1 MAANEPDR
9 SPWLAMREQASV
21 AAADITEGRP
31 PFSLQLNWPDSYQQ
45 LLAGVGSERTDEDTL
60 LERTLEVGRV
70 LLASEAGSGKTWL
83 LARLVNRTLASSD
96 IIPILIQLKN
106 LSSDEPLSQRD
117 GIEPIIRS
125 LLSIAVPDPQ
135 PLLAA
140 PGFVPRVIMMVD
152 GLNEVPRGTA
162 EPVLAA
168 VDELARRYPFLS
180 VLISDRLVRRPID
193 LDRWK
198 LATVLPLQ
206 EEVIRNVWTEA
217 HESHGLP
224 QVLGLLSRPFFL
236 DTALVTDITASTESA
251 TIDAYFAQRVGVSQ
265 SDLAGLAETAFVA
278 YATYQGRTMP
288 EGWLRKRIKRSV
300 FGRLIETDTIRTS
313 RKRAW
318 FTHHLLHDFLAARS
332 LTTRDT
338 EWGPRAFDIVTL
350 AAASFDS
357 LRLTVEQ
364 LPDVAT
370 ADTLIRHVY
379 DWNYYGAA
387 YALVPGFVSEETRTV
402 ILAMLADKKW
412 DPVWATVVQV
422 TDALRFDGS
431 VTAQQLLEANS
442 REGLFDIV
450 RRLGSSKVWFTQ
462 WVELFSTPDGTVV
475 DNTTVEDL
483 RTEDSITSW
492 TLANVLRRCHLDES
506 GMQSL
511 LDMTSDNSAVI
522 RWRAVHALGAHPSD
536 QTAQALRHCLE
547 DPDRWVRYGAIRSI
561 VEVASRTSET
571 QLRDNVFEWL
581 MQLVQ
586 SRQLD
591 SSVLRE
597 LGRAL
602 DVKPQPDGWAYT
614 VAPLIQQLVGTSETL
629 VEQDQWG
636 RVMASILLL
645 GGNQI

>member
-1 MAANEPDR
+1 MAANESDQA
-9 SPWLAMREQASV
+9 PWFAMREQAS
-21 AAADITEGRP
+21 AAAEAITKGRP
-31 PFSLQLNWPDSYQQ
+31 LFSLQLNWPDSYQQ
-45 LLAGVGSERTDEDTL
+45 LLAGVEAEKTDEHPL
-60 LERTLEVGRV
+60 MERTLEVGRV

-83 LARLVNRTLASSD
+83 LARLIKWALATND

-106 LSSDEPLSQRD
+106 LSSNEPLSERD
-117 GIEPIIRS
+117 GVEPIIRN
-125 LLSIAVPDPQ
+125 LLSIAVPDPRL
-135 PLLAA
+135 LLAA
-140 PGFVPRVIMMVD
+140 PGYVPGVIMMID

-180 VLISDRLVRRPID
+180 VLITDRLVRRPID

-198 LATVLPLQ
+198 LATVLPLR
-206 EEVIRNVWTEA
+206 EEVIRTVWTEA
-217 HESHGLP
+217 HESHDLP
-224 QVLGLLSRPFFL
+224 QVFGLLNRPFFL

-251 TIDAYFAQRVGVSQ
+251 TIDAYFTQRVGLRPR
-265 SDLAGLAETAFVA
+265 DLDRLAETAFAA

-288 EGWLRKRIKRSV
+288 EAWLRGHIKRQI
-300 FGRLIETDTIRTS
+300 FRRLIETDAIRIS
-313 RKRAW
+313 RKRGW

-332 LTTRDT
+332 LTIRDT
-338 EWGPRAFDIVTL
+338 EWGPEAFDIVTL
-350 AAASFDS
+350 TAASFDS
-357 LRLTVEQ
+357 LRLAIEQ
-364 LPDVAT
+364 IPDMT
-370 ADTLIRHVY
+370 NADTLIRRVY

-412 DPVWATVVQV
+412 DPIWATVVQV

-431 VTAQQLLEANS
+431 VTAQQLLEVDS

-450 RRLGSSKVWFTQ
+450 RRLGSDEAWFTQ
-462 WVELFSTPDGTVV
+462 WAELFTTPDGAVV
-475 DNTTVEDL
+475 DDTKVEDL

-492 TLANVLRRCHLDES
+492 TLANVLRRCHLDAS

-511 LDMTSDNSAVI
+511 LGMTSDGSAVI

-547 DPDRWVRYGAIRSI
+547 DPDKWVRYGAVRSI
-561 VEVASRTSET
+561 VEVASCTSEV
-571 QLRDNVFEWL
+571 QLRDNVFGWL

-591 SSVLRE
+591 GSMLRE

-602 DVKPQPDGWAYT
+602 DVRPQPDGWADT
-614 VAPLIQQLVGTSETL
+614 IAPLIQQLVGTSDTL
-629 VEQDQWG
+629 VEQDRWG
-636 RVMASILLL
+636 RVMASILFL
-645 GGNQI
+645 GGS